1 MQTPIDFGKEF
12 LNKYFDEKDVD
23 GCLSMLAGDLVWI
36 TPEDMHHFLSEG
48 AVLKFLQR
56 SIEEDNESR
65 YVDLISIKSSP
76 SADNIMTVA
85 YEVNLVSREDER
97 PLYLRCSMAICRRS
111 RKLEITFLHFSR
123 KTERDSS
130 EQLRGFVSN
139 LPCGVMILAC
149 LDGQREEAV
158 FYNDYFARRLR
169 YGEEEFAR
177 AMAQNPFF
185 MTSEEDREEIRD
197 QIGQARK
204 TGGNIAANLRFFRRD
219 GNSFYYRMIGAP
231 AYQADGGTV
240 YYCVFQETTGFRL
253 TNDRLQSRLDTA
265 SGILRQIPEAICG
278 IEYPP
283 QTGGPAAETA
293 GDAAGDPAQD
303 SAGPDAVRV
312 RQGRTAGKGPRVFF
326 ISRNIPA
333 MFGVSNSAY
342 SKNILLDPFYGL
354 EITSITRE
362 RLLENPVF
370 GKMKGASA
378 GPLSCGIFRLRGG
391 NGTGGGTLKGS
402 RAGDP
407 AVKPAEATQEGLRQ
421 VQREDGVSPGVP
433 EAVSARRRVPEPG
446 GEMPRVELVVR
457 RVREKNG
464 TVKMYLFYYDREAQ
478 QKDLEQ
484 RIDRAMKMGRA
495 GQDQLRADLR
505 RAKEGAARRQ
515 SEMQASMKAA
525 QEKHEV
531 EITRAENRLLE
542 EKNRAVL
549 LARQLEEARAA
560 RRQMS
565 EELEE
570 VKADA
575 DRRIL
580 AGKADADRQVKEAG
594 TARDLLEEQLREA
607 QERSRRLESRL
618 RSERTRRLLLEEQ
631 FREVRAAAGN
641 QTAGAPE
648 GGLMTTADGF
658 ASAFADKGGGQAS
671 ETAGDLSGPDRKGS
685 SPFTSEASGA
695 EPAVDP
701 ARDWMAGSGSL
712 TVFSSID
719 PESAGN
725 AAAGSLTRLSQI
737 EPDSADLADQ
747 LSAGR
752 AAAGVLP
759 GFSPAGQTSPHTV
772 ESPLLPGL
780 SGETADEERAFLAE
794 KQIRAREQEKA
805 QRRLRRIMDR
815 AAKPGEDLSEMLE
828 DFLTAASSGRVLLQE
843 QSFSPAACLEN
854 ILRYEDFACTEKE
867 ITLRLYR
874 DSRLPDTARGFG
886 ALLVRALCELLENAI
901 ASTRRGG
908 LISVHCRADRPSGG
922 LVNVHFRIDDSGAG
936 ISPSRIQTIFEV
948 KREAGTDR
956 PIHSG
961 LFAAREAARLMG
973 GSVHARSGPGGSRF
987 TLSIALRVQ
996 DSAGDSAVPAAGQ
1009 HLNIQGRP
1017 EGERISR

>member
-1 MQTPIDFGKEF
+1 MVRPGGRKKGPDRVHMFFPRSSSACLAKTTGLCYNEAMQTPIDFGKDF

-169 YGEEEFAR
+169 YGEKEFDR

-197 QIGQARK
+197 QIEQARK
-204 TGGNIAANLRFFRRD
+204 TGGNISANLRFFRRD

-283 QTGGPAAETA
+283 QAGEPVQEAA
-293 GDAAGDPAQD
+293 GDAAGDPALD
-303 SAGPDAVRV
+303 GAGQDAVRV

-354 EITSITRE
+354 EITSITRD

-391 NGTGGGTLKGS
+391 SGAGSAALKGS
-402 RAGDP
+402 RTGDSEMTS
-407 AVKPAEATQEGLRQ
+407 AEGTPEGPRQLR
-421 VQREDGVSPGVP
+421 RGEGASSEAP
-433 EAVSARRRVPEPG
+433 EAVSVRHSVPETG

-464 TVKMYLFYYDREAQ
+464 TVRMYLFYYDREAQ
-478 QKDLEQ
+478 QKELEQ

-515 SEMQASMKAA
+515 SELQASMKAA

-549 LARQLEEARAA
+549 LARQLDEARAA

-565 EELEE
+565 EELAE

-580 AGKADADRQVKEAG
+580 TGKADADRLVREAG

-607 QERSRRLESRL
+607 QERGRRLESRL

-631 FREVRAAAGN
+631 FREVRAAALKQNAGAAEDDAG
-641 QTAGAPE
+641 TAG
-648 GGLMTTADGF
+648 DGF
-658 ASAFADKGGGQAS
+658 ASAYADNGGGQVP
-671 ETAGDLSGPDRKGS
+671 EPAGNPSGPDRKDS
-685 SPFTSEASGA
+685 SPLTPVVSGPGSA
-695 EPAVDP
+695 ADP
-701 ARDWMAGSGSL
+701 SHDWMAGSGSL

-719 PESAGN
+719 PGSAEDVPESRS
-725 AAAGSLTRLSQI
+725 SLHT
-737 EPDSADLADQ
+737 ADP
-747 LSAGR
+747 SF
-752 AAAGVLP
+752 LP
-759 GFSPAGQTSPHTV
+759 GAA
-772 ESPLLPGL
+772 
-780 SGETADEERAFLAE
+780 GETADEERAFLAE

-805 QRRLRRIMDR
+805 ERRLRRIMDR
-815 AAKPGEDLSEMLE
+815 AAKSGDDLSDMLD

-843 QSFSPAACLEN
+843 QAFSPAACLEN

-874 DSRLPDTARGFG
+874 DSRLPESARGFG

-936 ISPSRIQTIFEV
+936 ISPSRIQSIFEV

-956 PIHSG
+956 PVHSG

-996 DSAGDSAVPAAGQ
+996 DSAVDPAAGQ
-1009 HLNIQGRP
+1009 HFDMQGRP

>member
-1 MQTPIDFGKEF
+1 MQTPIDFGKDF

-169 YGEEEFAR
+169 YGEKEFDR

-197 QIGQARK
+197 QIEQARK
-204 TGGNIAANLRFFRRD
+204 TGGNISANLRFFRRD

-283 QTGGPAAETA
+283 QAGEPVQEAA

-303 SAGPDAVRV
+303 GAGPDAVRV

-354 EITSITRE
+354 EITSITRD

-391 NGTGGGTLKGS
+391 SGAGSAALKGS
-402 RAGDP
+402 RTGDSEMTS
-407 AVKPAEATQEGLRQ
+407 AEGTPEGPRQ
-421 VQREDGVSPGVP
+421 LQRGEGASSEAP
-433 EAVSARRRVPEPG
+433 EAVSVRHSVPETG

-478 QKDLEQ
+478 QKELEQ

-515 SEMQASMKAA
+515 SELQASMKAA

-549 LARQLEEARAA
+549 LARQLDEARAA

-565 EELEE
+565 EELAE

-580 AGKADADRQVKEAG
+580 AGKADADRLVREAG

-607 QERSRRLESRL
+607 QERGRRLESRL

-631 FREVRAAAGN
+631 FREVRAAALKQNAGAAEDDAG
-641 QTAGAPE
+641 TAG
-648 GGLMTTADGF
+648 DGF
-658 ASAFADKGGGQAS
+658 GSVYADNGGGQVP
-671 ETAGDLSGPDRKGS
+671 EPAGNPSGPDRKDS
-685 SPFTSEASGA
+685 SPLTPVVSGPGSA
-695 EPAVDP
+695 ADP
-701 ARDWMAGSGSL
+701 SHDWMAGSGSL

-719 PESAGN
+719 PG
-725 AAAGSLTRLSQI
+725 
-737 EPDSADLADQ
+737 SADDVPESRSSLHTADP
-747 LSAGR
+747 SF
-752 AAAGVLP
+752 LP
-759 GFSPAGQTSPHTV
+759 GAA
-772 ESPLLPGL
+772 
-780 SGETADEERAFLAE
+780 GETADEERAFLAE

-815 AAKPGEDLSEMLE
+815 AAKSGDDLSNMLD

-843 QSFSPAACLEN
+843 QAFSPAACLEN

-874 DSRLPDTARGFG
+874 DSRLPESARGFG

-936 ISPSRIQTIFEV
+936 ISPSRIQSIFEV

-956 PIHSG
+956 PVHSG

-996 DSAGDSAVPAAGQ
+996 DSAVDTAAGQ
-1009 HLNIQGRP
+1009 HFDMQGRP

>member
-1 MQTPIDFGKEF
+1 M
-12 LNKYFDEKDVD
+12 NKYFDEKDAD
-23 GCLSMLAGDLVWI
+23 GCLAMLAGDLVWI

-56 SIEEDNESR
+56 SIGEDNESR

-97 PLYLRCSMAICRRS
+97 PLYLRCSMAICRRG

-185 MTSEEDREEIRD
+185 MTSEKDREQIRD

-204 TGGNIAANLRFFRRD
+204 NGGNITANLRFFRRD
-219 GNSFYYRMIGAP
+219 GNSFYYRMTGAP

-265 SGILRQIPEAICG
+265 SGILRQIPEAICA

-283 QTGGPAAETA
+283 QDGERLPEENGKTAA
-293 GDAAGDPAQD
+293 DAAQD
-303 SAGPDAVRV
+303 GAGPDVVR
-312 RQGRTAGKGPRVFF
+312 GRHGGTAGKGPRVFF

-342 SKNILLDPFYGL
+342 SKNILRDPFYGL
-354 EITSITRE
+354 EITSITRN

-370 GKMKGASA
+370 GKLKGASA
-378 GPLSCGIFRLRGG
+378 GPVSCGIFRLRGG
-391 NGTGGGTLKGS
+391 NGTGGGTLEGS
-402 RAGDP
+402 RIEDP
-407 AVKPAEATQEGLRQ
+407 AVTPAEGQQEGLRQ
-421 VQREDGVSPGVP
+421 VQKEDGVSSGVP
-433 EAVSARRRVPEPG
+433 EAVSVARRMPEAG

-464 TVKMYLFYYDREAQ
+464 TVRMYLFYYDREAQ
-478 QKDLEQ
+478 QKELEQ

-565 EELEE
+565 EELEA

-580 AGKADADRQVKEAG
+580 TGKADADRLVREAG

-631 FREVRAAAGN
+631 FREVRAAAQN
-641 QTAGAPE
+641 QTAE
-648 GGLMTTADGF
+648 NQ
-658 ASAFADKGGGQAS
+658 SGQ
-671 ETAGDLSGPDRKGS
+671 DRKDS
-685 SPFTSEASGA
+685 SPFTSEETGA
-695 EPAVDP
+695 GSAADP

-719 PESAGN
+719 PETTESSAGE
-725 AAAGSLTRLSQI
+725 ALTGS
-737 EPDSADLADQ
+737 
-747 LSAGR
+747 LSAGTPV
-752 AAAGVLP
+752 AGDVP
-759 GFSPAGQTSPHTV
+759 GGRINHHIA
-772 ESPLLPGL
+772 ESSLLPGVF
-780 SGETADEERAFLAE
+780 GETADEEQAFLAE

-815 AAKPGEDLSEMLE
+815 AAKSGDDLSDMLD

-843 QSFSPAACLEN
+843 QSFSPVACLEN

-874 DSRLPDTARGFG
+874 DSRLPDCARGFG

>member
-1 MQTPIDFGKEF
+1 MQTPIDFGKDF

-169 YGEEEFAR
+169 YGEKEFDR

-197 QIGQARK
+197 QIEQARK
-204 TGGNIAANLRFFRRD
+204 TGGNISANLRFFRRD

-283 QTGGPAAETA
+283 QAGEPVQEAA
-293 GDAAGDPAQD
+293 GDAAGDPALD
-303 SAGPDAVRV
+303 GAGPDAVRV

-354 EITSITRE
+354 EITSITRD

-391 NGTGGGTLKGS
+391 SGAGSAALKGS
-402 RAGDP
+402 RTGDSEMTS
-407 AVKPAEATQEGLRQ
+407 AEGTPEGPRQ
-421 VQREDGVSPGVP
+421 LQRGEGASSEAP
-433 EAVSARRRVPEPG
+433 EAVSVRHSVPETG

-478 QKDLEQ
+478 QKELEQ

-515 SEMQASMKAA
+515 SELQASMKAA

-549 LARQLEEARAA
+549 LARQLDEARAA

-565 EELEE
+565 EELAE

-580 AGKADADRQVKEAG
+580 AGKADADRLVREAG

-607 QERSRRLESRL
+607 QERGRRLESRL

-631 FREVRAAAGN
+631 FREVRAAALKQNAGAAEDDAG
-641 QTAGAPE
+641 TAG
-648 GGLMTTADGF
+648 DGF
-658 ASAFADKGGGQAS
+658 GSVYADNGGGQVP
-671 ETAGDLSGPDRKGS
+671 EPAGNPSGPDRKDS
-685 SPFTSEASGA
+685 SPLTPVVSGPGSA
-695 EPAVDP
+695 ADP
-701 ARDWMAGSGSL
+701 SHDWMAGSGSL

-719 PESAGN
+719 PG
-725 AAAGSLTRLSQI
+725 
-737 EPDSADLADQ
+737 SADDVPESRSSLHTADP
-747 LSAGR
+747 SF
-752 AAAGVLP
+752 LP
-759 GFSPAGQTSPHTV
+759 GAA
-772 ESPLLPGL
+772 
-780 SGETADEERAFLAE
+780 GETADEERAFLAE

-815 AAKPGEDLSEMLE
+815 AAKSGDDLSNMLD

-843 QSFSPAACLEN
+843 QAFSPAACLEN

-874 DSRLPDTARGFG
+874 DSRLPESARGFG

-936 ISPSRIQTIFEV
+936 ISPSRIQSIFEV

-956 PIHSG
+956 PVHSG

-996 DSAGDSAVPAAGQ
+996 DSAVDTAAGQ
-1009 HLNIQGRP
+1009 HFDMQGRP

>member
-1 MQTPIDFGKEF
+1 MVRPGGRKKGPDRVHMFFPRCSSACLAKTTGLCYNEAMQTPIDFGKDF

-169 YGEEEFAR
+169 YGEKEFDR

-197 QIGQARK
+197 QIEQARK
-204 TGGNIAANLRFFRRD
+204 TGGNISANLRFFRRD

-283 QTGGPAAETA
+283 QAGEPVQEAA
-293 GDAAGDPAQD
+293 GDAAGDPALD
-303 SAGPDAVRV
+303 GAGQDAVRV

-354 EITSITRE
+354 EITSITRD

-391 NGTGGGTLKGS
+391 SGAGSAALKGS
-402 RAGDP
+402 RTGDSEMTS
-407 AVKPAEATQEGLRQ
+407 AEGTPEGPRQ
-421 VQREDGVSPGVP
+421 LQRGEGASSEAP
-433 EAVSARRRVPEPG
+433 EAVSVRHSVPETG

-464 TVKMYLFYYDREAQ
+464 TVRMYLFYYDREAQ
-478 QKDLEQ
+478 QKELEQ

-515 SEMQASMKAA
+515 SELQASMKAA

-549 LARQLEEARAA
+549 LARQLDEARAA

-565 EELEE
+565 EELAE

-580 AGKADADRQVKEAG
+580 TGKADADRLVREAG

-607 QERSRRLESRL
+607 QERGRRLESRL
-618 RSERTRRLLLEEQ
+618 RSERTRRLLVEEQ
-631 FREVRAAAGN
+631 FREVRAAALKQNAGAAEDDAG
-641 QTAGAPE
+641 TAG
-648 GGLMTTADGF
+648 DGF
-658 ASAFADKGGGQAS
+658 ASVYADNGGGQVP
-671 ETAGDLSGPDRKGS
+671 EPAGNPSGPDRMDS
-685 SPFTSEASGA
+685 SPLTPVVSRPGSAA
-695 EPAVDP
+695 DP
-701 ARDWMAGSGSL
+701 SHDWMAGSGSL

-719 PESAGN
+719 PG
-725 AAAGSLTRLSQI
+725 
-737 EPDSADLADQ
+737 SADDVPESRSSLHTADP
-747 LSAGR
+747 S
-752 AAAGVLP
+752 
-759 GFSPAGQTSPHTV
+759 
-772 ESPLLPGL
+772 LLPGAA
-780 SGETADEERAFLAE
+780 GETADEERAFLAE

-815 AAKPGEDLSEMLE
+815 AAKSGDDLSDMLD

-843 QSFSPAACLEN
+843 QAFSPAACLEN

-874 DSRLPDTARGFG
+874 DSRLPESARGFG

-936 ISPSRIQTIFEV
+936 ISPSRIQSIFEV

-956 PIHSG
+956 PVHSG

-996 DSAGDSAVPAAGQ
+996 DSAVDPAAGQ
-1009 HLNIQGRP
+1009 HFDMQGRP

>member
-1 MQTPIDFGKEF
+1 MVRPGGRKKGPDRVHMFFPRSSSACLAKTTGLCYNEAMQTPIDFGKDF

-169 YGEEEFAR
+169 YGEKEFDR

-197 QIGQARK
+197 QIEQARK
-204 TGGNIAANLRFFRRD
+204 TGGNISANLRFFRRD

-283 QTGGPAAETA
+283 QAGEPVQEAA
-293 GDAAGDPAQD
+293 GDAAGDPALD
-303 SAGPDAVRV
+303 GAGQDAVRV

-354 EITSITRE
+354 EITSITRD

-391 NGTGGGTLKGS
+391 SGAGSAALKGS
-402 RAGDP
+402 RTGDSEMTS
-407 AVKPAEATQEGLRQ
+407 AEGTPEGPRQ
-421 VQREDGVSPGVP
+421 LQRGEGASSEAP
-433 EAVSARRRVPEPG
+433 EAVSVRHSVPETG

-464 TVKMYLFYYDREAQ
+464 TVRMYLFYYDREAQ
-478 QKDLEQ
+478 QKELEQ

-515 SEMQASMKAA
+515 SELQASMKAA

-549 LARQLEEARAA
+549 LARQLDEARAA

-565 EELEE
+565 EELAE

-580 AGKADADRQVKEAG
+580 TGKADADRLVREAG

-607 QERSRRLESRL
+607 QERGRRLESRL

-631 FREVRAAAGN
+631 FREVRAAALKQNAGAAEDDAG
-641 QTAGAPE
+641 TAG
-648 GGLMTTADGF
+648 DGF
-658 ASAFADKGGGQAS
+658 ASAYADNGGGQVP
-671 ETAGDLSGPDRKGS
+671 EPAGNPSGPDRKDS
-685 SPFTSEASGA
+685 SPLTPVVSGPGSA
-695 EPAVDP
+695 ADP
-701 ARDWMAGSGSL
+701 SHDWMAGSGSL

-719 PESAGN
+719 PGSAEDVPESRS
-725 AAAGSLTRLSQI
+725 SLHT
-737 EPDSADLADQ
+737 ADP
-747 LSAGR
+747 SF
-752 AAAGVLP
+752 LP
-759 GFSPAGQTSPHTV
+759 GAA
-772 ESPLLPGL
+772 
-780 SGETADEERAFLAE
+780 GETADEERAFLAE

-815 AAKPGEDLSEMLE
+815 AAKSGDDLSDMLD

-843 QSFSPAACLEN
+843 QAFSPAACLEN

-874 DSRLPDTARGFG
+874 DSRLPESARGFG

-996 DSAGDSAVPAAGQ
+996 DSAGDPAAGQ
-1009 HLNIQGRP
+1009 HFDMQGRP

>member
-1 MQTPIDFGKEF
+1 MQTPIDFGKDF

-169 YGEEEFAR
+169 YGEKEFDR

-197 QIGQARK
+197 QIEQARK
-204 TGGNIAANLRFFRRD
+204 TGGNISANLRFFRRD

-278 IEYPP
+278 IEYPLQAGEP
-283 QTGGPAAETA
+283 VQEAA
-293 GDAAGDPAQD
+293 GDAAGDSAQD
-303 SAGPDAVRV
+303 GAGPNAVRV

-391 NGTGGGTLKGS
+391 SGAGSAALKGS
-402 RAGDP
+402 RTGDSEMT
-407 AVKPAEATQEGLRQ
+407 AAEGTPEGPRQ
-421 VQREDGVSPGVP
+421 LQRGEGASSEAP
-433 EAVSARRRVPEPG
+433 EAVSVRHSVPETG

-464 TVKMYLFYYDREAQ
+464 TVRMYLFYYDREAQ
-478 QKDLEQ
+478 QKELEQ

-495 GQDQLRADLR
+495 GQDQLRANLR

-515 SEMQASMKAA
+515 SELQASMKAA

-549 LARQLEEARAA
+549 LARQLDEARAA

-565 EELEE
+565 EELAE

-580 AGKADADRQVKEAG
+580 TGKADADRLVREAG

-607 QERSRRLESRL
+607 QERGRRLESRL

-631 FREVRAAAGN
+631 FREVRAAALKQNAGAAEDDAG
-641 QTAGAPE
+641 TAG
-648 GGLMTTADGF
+648 DGF
-658 ASAFADKGGGQAS
+658 ASVYADNGGGQVP
-671 ETAGDLSGPDRKGS
+671 EPAGNPSGPDRKDS
-685 SPFTSEASGA
+685 SPLTPVVSGPGSA
-695 EPAVDP
+695 ADP
-701 ARDWMAGSGSL
+701 SHDWMAGSGSL

-719 PESAGN
+719 PASSEDVPESHS
-725 AAAGSLTRLSQI
+725 SLHT
-737 EPDSADLADQ
+737 ADP
-747 LSAGR
+747 SF
-752 AAAGVLP
+752 LP
-759 GFSPAGQTSPHTV
+759 GAA
-772 ESPLLPGL
+772 
-780 SGETADEERAFLAE
+780 GETADEERAFLAE

-805 QRRLRRIMDR
+805 QRRLRRIMGR
-815 AAKPGEDLSEMLE
+815 AAKSGDDLSDMLD

-843 QSFSPAACLEN
+843 QAFSPAACLEN

-874 DSRLPDTARGFG
+874 DSRLPESARGFG

-936 ISPSRIQTIFEV
+936 ISPSRIQSIFEV

-956 PIHSG
+956 PVHSG

>member
-1 MQTPIDFGKEF
+1 MRKQI
-12 LNKYFDEKDVD
+12 
-23 GCLSMLAGDLVWI
+23 A
-36 TPEDMHHFLSEG
+36 
-48 AVLKFLQR
+48 AQ
-56 SIEEDNESR
+56 EEPR
-65 YVDLISIKSSP
+65 YVDLVSIKSSP

-169 YGEEEFAR
+169 YGEKEFDR

-197 QIGQARK
+197 QIEQARK
-204 TGGNIAANLRFFRRD
+204 TGGNISANLRFFRRD

-283 QTGGPAAETA
+283 QAGEPVQEAA
-293 GDAAGDPAQD
+293 GDAAGDPALD
-303 SAGPDAVRV
+303 GAGQEAVRV
-312 RQGRTAGKGPRVFF
+312 RRGRTAGKGPRVFF
-326 ISRNIPA
+326 VSRNIPA

-354 EITSITRE
+354 EITSITRD

-391 NGTGGGTLKGS
+391 SGAGSAALKGS
-402 RAGDP
+402 RTGDSEMTS
-407 AVKPAEATQEGLRQ
+407 AEGTPEGPRQ
-421 VQREDGVSPGVP
+421 MQRGEGASSEAP
-433 EAVSARRRVPEPG
+433 EAVSVRHSVPETG

-464 TVKMYLFYYDREAQ
+464 TVRMYLFYYDREAQ
-478 QKDLEQ
+478 QKELEQ

-515 SEMQASMKAA
+515 SELQASMKAA

-549 LARQLEEARAA
+549 LARQLDEARAA

-565 EELEE
+565 EELAE

-580 AGKADADRQVKEAG
+580 TGKADADRLVREAG

-631 FREVRAAAGN
+631 FREVRAAALKQNAGAAEDDAG
-641 QTAGAPE
+641 TAG
-648 GGLMTTADGF
+648 DGF
-658 ASAFADKGGGQAS
+658 ASVYADNGGGQVP
-671 ETAGDLSGPDRKGS
+671 EPAGNPSGPDRKDS
-685 SPFTSEASGA
+685 SPLTPVFSGPGSA
-695 EPAVDP
+695 ADP
-701 ARDWMAGSGSL
+701 SHDWMAGSGSL

-719 PESAGN
+719 PG
-725 AAAGSLTRLSQI
+725 
-737 EPDSADLADQ
+737 SADDVPESRSSLHTADP
-747 LSAGR
+747 SF
-752 AAAGVLP
+752 LP
-759 GFSPAGQTSPHTV
+759 GAA
-772 ESPLLPGL
+772 
-780 SGETADEERAFLAE
+780 GETADEERAFLAE

-815 AAKPGEDLSEMLE
+815 AAKSGDDLSDMLD

-843 QSFSPAACLEN
+843 QAFSPAACLEN

-874 DSRLPDTARGFG
+874 DSRLPESARGFG

-936 ISPSRIQTIFEV
+936 ISPSRIQSIFEV

-956 PIHSG
+956 PVHSG

-996 DSAGDSAVPAAGQ
+996 DSAVDPAPGQ
-1009 HLNIQGRP
+1009 HFDMQGRP

>member
-1 MQTPIDFGKEF
+1 M
-12 LNKYFDEKDVD
+12 D

-169 YGEEEFAR
+169 YGEKEFDR

-197 QIGQARK
+197 QIEQARK
-204 TGGNIAANLRFFRRD
+204 TGGNISANLRFFRRD

-283 QTGGPAAETA
+283 QAGEPVQEAA
-293 GDAAGDPAQD
+293 GDAAGDPALD
-303 SAGPDAVRV
+303 GAGQDAVRV

-354 EITSITRE
+354 EITSITRD

-391 NGTGGGTLKGS
+391 SGAGSAALKGS
-402 RAGDP
+402 RTGDSEMTS
-407 AVKPAEATQEGLRQ
+407 AEGTPEGQL
-421 VQREDGVSPGVP
+421 QRGEGASSEAP
-433 EAVSARRRVPEPG
+433 EAVSVRHSVPETG

-464 TVKMYLFYYDREAQ
+464 TVRMYLFYYDREAQ
-478 QKDLEQ
+478 QKELEQ

-495 GQDQLRADLR
+495 GQDQLRANLR

-515 SEMQASMKAA
+515 SELQASMKAA

-549 LARQLEEARAA
+549 LARQLDEARAA

-565 EELEE
+565 EELAE

-580 AGKADADRQVKEAG
+580 TGKADADRLVREAG

-607 QERSRRLESRL
+607 QERGRRLESRL

-631 FREVRAAAGN
+631 FREVRAAALKQNAGVAEDDAG
-641 QTAGAPE
+641 TAG
-648 GGLMTTADGF
+648 DGF
-658 ASAFADKGGGQAS
+658 ASVYADNGGGQVP
-671 ETAGDLSGPDRKGS
+671 EPAGNPSGPDRKDS
-685 SPFTSEASGA
+685 SPLTPVVSGPGSA
-695 EPAVDP
+695 ADP
-701 ARDWMAGSGSL
+701 SHDWMAGSGSL

-719 PESAGN
+719 PASSEDVPESRS
-725 AAAGSLTRLSQI
+725 SLHT
-737 EPDSADLADQ
+737 ADP
-747 LSAGR
+747 S
-752 AAAGVLP
+752 
-759 GFSPAGQTSPHTV
+759 
-772 ESPLLPGL
+772 LLPGAA
-780 SGETADEERAFLAE
+780 GETADEERAFLAE

-815 AAKPGEDLSEMLE
+815 AAKSGDDLSDMLD

-843 QSFSPAACLEN
+843 QAFSPAACLEN

-874 DSRLPDTARGFG
+874 DSRLPESARGFG

-936 ISPSRIQTIFEV
+936 ISPSRIQSIFEV

-956 PIHSG
+956 PVHSG

>member
-1 MQTPIDFGKEF
+1 MVRPGGRKKGPDRVHMFFPRSSSACLAKTTGLCYNEAMQTPIDFGKDF

-169 YGEEEFAR
+169 YGEKEFDR

-197 QIGQARK
+197 QIEQARK
-204 TGGNIAANLRFFRRD
+204 TGGNISANLRFFRRD

-283 QTGGPAAETA
+283 QAGEPVQEAA
-293 GDAAGDPAQD
+293 GDAAGDPALD
-303 SAGPDAVRV
+303 GAGQDAVRV

-354 EITSITRE
+354 EITSITRD

-391 NGTGGGTLKGS
+391 SGAGSAALKGS
-402 RAGDP
+402 RTGDSEMTS
-407 AVKPAEATQEGLRQ
+407 AEGTPEGPRQ
-421 VQREDGVSPGVP
+421 LQRGEGASSEAP
-433 EAVSARRRVPEPG
+433 EAVSVRHSVPETG

-464 TVKMYLFYYDREAQ
+464 TVRMYLFYYDREAQ
-478 QKDLEQ
+478 QKELEQ

-515 SEMQASMKAA
+515 SELQASMKAA

-549 LARQLEEARAA
+549 LARQLDEARAA

-565 EELEE
+565 EELAE

-580 AGKADADRQVKEAG
+580 TGKADADRLVREAG

-607 QERSRRLESRL
+607 QERGRRLESRL

-631 FREVRAAAGN
+631 FREVRAAALKQNAGAAEDDAG
-641 QTAGAPE
+641 TAG
-648 GGLMTTADGF
+648 DGF
-658 ASAFADKGGGQAS
+658 ASAYADNGGGQVP
-671 ETAGDLSGPDRKGS
+671 EPAGNPSGPDRKDS
-685 SPFTSEASGA
+685 SPLTPVVSGPGSA
-695 EPAVDP
+695 ADP
-701 ARDWMAGSGSL
+701 SHDWMAGSGSL

-719 PESAGN
+719 PGSAEDVPESRS
-725 AAAGSLTRLSQI
+725 SLHT
-737 EPDSADLADQ
+737 ADP
-747 LSAGR
+747 SF
-752 AAAGVLP
+752 LP
-759 GFSPAGQTSPHTV
+759 GAA
-772 ESPLLPGL
+772 
-780 SGETADEERAFLAE
+780 GETADEERAFLAE

-815 AAKPGEDLSEMLE
+815 AAKSGDDLSDMLD

-843 QSFSPAACLEN
+843 QAFSPAACLEN

-874 DSRLPDTARGFG
+874 DSRLPESARGFG

-936 ISPSRIQTIFEV
+936 ISPSRIQSIFEV

-956 PIHSG
+956 PVHSG

-996 DSAGDSAVPAAGQ
+996 DSAVDPAAGQ
-1009 HLNIQGRP
+1009 HFDMQGRP

>member
-1 MQTPIDFGKEF
+1 MQTPIDFGKDF

-169 YGEEEFAR
+169 YGEKEFDR

-197 QIGQARK
+197 QIEQARK
-204 TGGNIAANLRFFRRD
+204 TGGNISANLRFFRRD

-283 QTGGPAAETA
+283 QAGEPVQEAA

-303 SAGPDAVRV
+303 GAGPDAVRV

-354 EITSITRE
+354 EITSITRD

-391 NGTGGGTLKGS
+391 SGAGSAALKGS
-402 RAGDP
+402 RTGDSEMTS
-407 AVKPAEATQEGLRQ
+407 AEGTPEGPRQ
-421 VQREDGVSPGVP
+421 LQRGEGASSEAP
-433 EAVSARRRVPEPG
+433 EAVSVRHSVPETG

-464 TVKMYLFYYDREAQ
+464 TVRMYLFYYDREAQ
-478 QKDLEQ
+478 QKELEQ

-515 SEMQASMKAA
+515 SELQASMKAA

-549 LARQLEEARAA
+549 LARQLDEARAA

-565 EELEE
+565 EELAE

-580 AGKADADRQVKEAG
+580 TGKADADRLVREAG

-607 QERSRRLESRL
+607 QERGRRLESRL

-631 FREVRAAAGN
+631 FREVRAAALKQNAGAAEDDAG
-641 QTAGAPE
+641 TAG
-648 GGLMTTADGF
+648 DGF
-658 ASAFADKGGGQAS
+658 ASVYADNGGGQVP
-671 ETAGDLSGPDRKGS
+671 EPAGNPSGPDRKDS
-685 SPFTSEASGA
+685 SPLTPVVSGPGSA
-695 EPAVDP
+695 ADP
-701 ARDWMAGSGSL
+701 SHDWMAGSGSL

-719 PESAGN
+719 PG
-725 AAAGSLTRLSQI
+725 
-737 EPDSADLADQ
+737 SADDVPESRSSLHTADP
-747 LSAGR
+747 SF
-752 AAAGVLP
+752 LP
-759 GFSPAGQTSPHTV
+759 GAA
-772 ESPLLPGL
+772 
-780 SGETADEERAFLAE
+780 GETADEERAFLAE

-815 AAKPGEDLSEMLE
+815 AAKSGDDLSDMLD

-843 QSFSPAACLEN
+843 QAFSPAACLEN

-874 DSRLPDTARGFG
+874 DSRLPESARGFG

-936 ISPSRIQTIFEV
+936 ISPSRIQSIFEV

-956 PIHSG
+956 PVHSG

-996 DSAGDSAVPAAGQ
+996 DSAVDPAAGQ
-1009 HLNIQGRP
+1009 HFDMQGRP

>member
-1 MQTPIDFGKEF
+1 MQTPIDFGKDF

-169 YGEEEFAR
+169 YGEKEFDR

-197 QIGQARK
+197 QIEQARK
-204 TGGNIAANLRFFRRD
+204 TGGNISANLRFFRRD

-283 QTGGPAAETA
+283 QAGEPVQEAA
-293 GDAAGDPAQD
+293 GDAAGDPALD
-303 SAGPDAVRV
+303 GAGQDAVRV

-354 EITSITRE
+354 EITSITRD

-391 NGTGGGTLKGS
+391 SGAGSAALKGS
-402 RAGDP
+402 RTGDSEMTS
-407 AVKPAEATQEGLRQ
+407 AEGTPEGPRQ
-421 VQREDGVSPGVP
+421 LQRGEGASSEAP
-433 EAVSARRRVPEPG
+433 EAVSVRHSVPETG

-464 TVKMYLFYYDREAQ
+464 TVRMYLFYYDREAQ
-478 QKDLEQ
+478 QKELEQ

-515 SEMQASMKAA
+515 SELQASMKAA

-549 LARQLEEARAA
+549 LARQLDEARAA

-565 EELEE
+565 EELAE

-580 AGKADADRQVKEAG
+580 TGKADADRLVREAG

-607 QERSRRLESRL
+607 QERGRRLESRL

-631 FREVRAAAGN
+631 FREVRAAALKQNAGAAEDDAG
-641 QTAGAPE
+641 TAG
-648 GGLMTTADGF
+648 DGF
-658 ASAFADKGGGQAS
+658 ASVYADNGGGQVP
-671 ETAGDLSGPDRKGS
+671 EPAGNPSGPDRKDS
-685 SPFTSEASGA
+685 SPLTPVVSGPGSA
-695 EPAVDP
+695 ADP
-701 ARDWMAGSGSL
+701 SHDWMAGSGSL

-719 PESAGN
+719 PG
-725 AAAGSLTRLSQI
+725 
-737 EPDSADLADQ
+737 SADDVPESRSSLHTADP
-747 LSAGR
+747 SF
-752 AAAGVLP
+752 LP
-759 GFSPAGQTSPHTV
+759 GAA
-772 ESPLLPGL
+772 
-780 SGETADEERAFLAE
+780 GETADEERAFLAE

-815 AAKPGEDLSEMLE
+815 AAKSGDDLSDMLD

-843 QSFSPAACLEN
+843 QAFSPAACLEN

-874 DSRLPDTARGFG
+874 DSRLPESARGFG

-936 ISPSRIQTIFEV
+936 ISPSRIQSIFEV

-956 PIHSG
+956 PVHSG

-996 DSAGDSAVPAAGQ
+996 DSAVDPAAGQ
-1009 HLNIQGRP
+1009 HFDMQGRP

>member
-1 MQTPIDFGKEF
+1 
-12 LNKYFDEKDVD
+12 VD

-169 YGEEEFAR
+169 YGEKEFDR

-197 QIGQARK
+197 QIEQARK
-204 TGGNIAANLRFFRRD
+204 TGGNISANLRFFRRD

-283 QTGGPAAETA
+283 QAGEPVQEAA

-303 SAGPDAVRV
+303 GAGPDAVRV

-354 EITSITRE
+354 EITSITRD

-391 NGTGGGTLKGS
+391 SGAGSAALKGS
-402 RAGDP
+402 RTGDSEMTS
-407 AVKPAEATQEGLRQ
+407 AEGTPEGPRQ
-421 VQREDGVSPGVP
+421 LQRGEGASSEAP
-433 EAVSARRRVPEPG
+433 EAVSVRHSVPETG

-478 QKDLEQ
+478 QKELEQ

-515 SEMQASMKAA
+515 SELQASMKAA

-549 LARQLEEARAA
+549 LARQLDEARAA

-565 EELEE
+565 EELAE

-580 AGKADADRQVKEAG
+580 AGKADADRLVREAG

-607 QERSRRLESRL
+607 QERGRRLESRL

-631 FREVRAAAGN
+631 FREVRAAALKQNAGAAEDDAG
-641 QTAGAPE
+641 TAG
-648 GGLMTTADGF
+648 DGF
-658 ASAFADKGGGQAS
+658 GSVYADNGGGQVP
-671 ETAGDLSGPDRKGS
+671 EPAGNPSGPDRKDS
-685 SPFTSEASGA
+685 SPLTPVVSGPGSA
-695 EPAVDP
+695 ADP
-701 ARDWMAGSGSL
+701 SHDWMAGSGSL

-719 PESAGN
+719 PG
-725 AAAGSLTRLSQI
+725 
-737 EPDSADLADQ
+737 SADDVPESRSSLHTADP
-747 LSAGR
+747 SF
-752 AAAGVLP
+752 LP
-759 GFSPAGQTSPHTV
+759 GAA
-772 ESPLLPGL
+772 
-780 SGETADEERAFLAE
+780 GETADEERAFLAE

-815 AAKPGEDLSEMLE
+815 AAKSGDDLSNMLD

-843 QSFSPAACLEN
+843 QAFSPAACLEN

-874 DSRLPDTARGFG
+874 DSRLPESARGFG

-936 ISPSRIQTIFEV
+936 ISPSRIQSIFEV

-956 PIHSG
+956 PVHSG

-996 DSAGDSAVPAAGQ
+996 DSAVDTAAGQ
-1009 HLNIQGRP
+1009 HFDMQGRP

>member
-1 MQTPIDFGKEF
+1 MQTPIDFGKDF

-169 YGEEEFAR
+169 YGEKEFDR

-197 QIGQARK
+197 QIEQARK
-204 TGGNIAANLRFFRRD
+204 TGGNISANLRFFRRD

-283 QTGGPAAETA
+283 QAGEPVQEAA

-303 SAGPDAVRV
+303 GAGPDAVRV

-354 EITSITRE
+354 EITSITRD

-391 NGTGGGTLKGS
+391 SGAGSAALKGS
-402 RAGDP
+402 RTGDSEMTS
-407 AVKPAEATQEGLRQ
+407 AEGTPEGPRQ
-421 VQREDGVSPGVP
+421 MQRGEGASSEAP
-433 EAVSARRRVPEPG
+433 EAVSVRHSVPETG

-464 TVKMYLFYYDREAQ
+464 TVRMYLFYYDREAQ
-478 QKDLEQ
+478 QKELEQ

-515 SEMQASMKAA
+515 SELQASMKAA

-549 LARQLEEARAA
+549 LARQLDEARAA

-565 EELEE
+565 EELAE

-580 AGKADADRQVKEAG
+580 TGKADADRLVREAG

-607 QERSRRLESRL
+607 QERGRRLESRL

-631 FREVRAAAGN
+631 FREVRAAALKQNAGAAEDDAG
-641 QTAGAPE
+641 TAG
-648 GGLMTTADGF
+648 DGF
-658 ASAFADKGGGQAS
+658 ASVYADNGGGQVP
-671 ETAGDLSGPDRKGS
+671 EPAGNPSGPDRKDS
-685 SPFTSEASGA
+685 SPLTPVVSGPGSA
-695 EPAVDP
+695 ADP
-701 ARDWMAGSGSL
+701 SHDWMAGTGSL

-719 PESAGN
+719 PG
-725 AAAGSLTRLSQI
+725 
-737 EPDSADLADQ
+737 SADDVPESRSSLHTADP
-747 LSAGR
+747 SF
-752 AAAGVLP
+752 LP
-759 GFSPAGQTSPHTV
+759 GAA
-772 ESPLLPGL
+772 
-780 SGETADEERAFLAE
+780 GETADEERAFLAE

-815 AAKPGEDLSEMLE
+815 AAKSGDDLSDMLD

-843 QSFSPAACLEN
+843 QAFSPAACLEN

-874 DSRLPDTARGFG
+874 DSRLPESARGFG

-936 ISPSRIQTIFEV
+936 ISPSRIQSIFEV

-956 PIHSG
+956 PVHSG

-996 DSAGDSAVPAAGQ
+996 DSAVDPAAGQ
-1009 HLNIQGRP
+1009 HFDMQGRP

>member
-1 MQTPIDFGKEF
+1 MQTPIDFGKDF

-169 YGEEEFAR
+169 YGEKEFDR

-197 QIGQARK
+197 QIEQARK
-204 TGGNIAANLRFFRRD
+204 TGGNISANLRFFRRD

-391 NGTGGGTLKGS
+391 SGAGSAALKGS
-402 RAGDP
+402 RTGDSEMTS
-407 AVKPAEATQEGLRQ
+407 AEGTPEGPRQ
-421 VQREDGVSPGVP
+421 LQRGEGASSEAP
-433 EAVSARRRVPEPG
+433 EAVSVRHSVPETG

-464 TVKMYLFYYDREAQ
+464 TVRMYLFYYDREAQ
-478 QKDLEQ
+478 QKELEQ

-495 GQDQLRADLR
+495 GQDQLRANLL

-515 SEMQASMKAA
+515 SELQASMKAA

-549 LARQLEEARAA
+549 LARQLDEAGAA

-565 EELEE
+565 EELAE

-580 AGKADADRQVKEAG
+580 TGKADADRLVREAG

-607 QERSRRLESRL
+607 QERGRRLESRL

-631 FREVRAAAGN
+631 FREVRAAALKQNAGAAEDDAG
-641 QTAGAPE
+641 TAG
-648 GGLMTTADGF
+648 DGF
-658 ASAFADKGGGQAS
+658 ASVYADNGGGQVP
-671 ETAGDLSGPDRKGS
+671 EPAGNPSGPDRKDS
-685 SPFTSEASGA
+685 SPLTPVVSGPGSA
-695 EPAVDP
+695 ADP
-701 ARDWMAGSGSL
+701 SHDWMAGSGSL

-719 PESAGN
+719 PASSEDVPESRS
-725 AAAGSLTRLSQI
+725 SLHT
-737 EPDSADLADQ
+737 ADP
-747 LSAGR
+747 SF
-752 AAAGVLP
+752 LP
-759 GFSPAGQTSPHTV
+759 GAA
-772 ESPLLPGL
+772 
-780 SGETADEERAFLAE
+780 GETADEERAFLAE

-815 AAKPGEDLSEMLE
+815 AAKSGDDLSDMLD

-843 QSFSPAACLEN
+843 QAFSPAACLEN

-874 DSRLPDTARGFG
+874 DSRLPESARGFG

-936 ISPSRIQTIFEV
+936 ISPSRIQSIFEV

-956 PIHSG
+956 PVHSG

>member
-1 MQTPIDFGKEF
+1 MQTPIDFGKDF

-169 YGEEEFAR
+169 YGEKEFDR

-197 QIGQARK
+197 QIEQARK
-204 TGGNIAANLRFFRRD
+204 TGGNISANLRFFRRD

-283 QTGGPAAETA
+283 QAGEPVQEAA

-303 SAGPDAVRV
+303 GAGPDAVRV
-312 RQGRTAGKGPRVFF
+312 RQGRTVGKGPRVFF

-354 EITSITRE
+354 EITSITRD

-391 NGTGGGTLKGS
+391 SGAGSAALKGS
-402 RAGDP
+402 RTGDSEMTS
-407 AVKPAEATQEGLRQ
+407 AEGTPEGPRQ
-421 VQREDGVSPGVP
+421 LQRGEGASSEAP
-433 EAVSARRRVPEPG
+433 EAVSVRHSVPETG

-464 TVKMYLFYYDREAQ
+464 TVRMYLFYYDREAQ
-478 QKDLEQ
+478 QKELEQ

-515 SEMQASMKAA
+515 SELQASMKAA

-549 LARQLEEARAA
+549 LARQLDEARAA

-565 EELEE
+565 EELAE

-580 AGKADADRQVKEAG
+580 TGKADADRLVREAG

-607 QERSRRLESRL
+607 QERGRRLESRL

-631 FREVRAAAGN
+631 FREVRAAALKQNAGAAEDDAG
-641 QTAGAPE
+641 TAG
-648 GGLMTTADGF
+648 DGF
-658 ASAFADKGGGQAS
+658 ASAYADNGGGQVP
-671 ETAGDLSGPDRKGS
+671 EPAGNPSGPDRKDS
-685 SPFTSEASGA
+685 SPLTPVVSGPGSA
-695 EPAVDP
+695 ADP
-701 ARDWMAGSGSL
+701 SHDWMAGSGSL

-719 PESAGN
+719 PG
-725 AAAGSLTRLSQI
+725 
-737 EPDSADLADQ
+737 SADDVPESRSSLHTADP
-747 LSAGR
+747 SF
-752 AAAGVLP
+752 LP
-759 GFSPAGQTSPHTV
+759 GAA
-772 ESPLLPGL
+772 
-780 SGETADEERAFLAE
+780 GETADEERAFLAE

-815 AAKPGEDLSEMLE
+815 AAKSGDDLSNMLD

-843 QSFSPAACLEN
+843 QAFSPAACLEN

-874 DSRLPDTARGFG
+874 DSRLPESARGFG

-936 ISPSRIQTIFEV
+936 ISPSRIQSIFEV

-956 PIHSG
+956 PVHSG

-996 DSAGDSAVPAAGQ
+996 DSAVDPAAGQ
-1009 HLNIQGRP
+1009 HFDMQGRP

>member
-1 MQTPIDFGKEF
+1 MQTPIDFGKDF

-169 YGEEEFAR
+169 YGEKEFDR

-197 QIGQARK
+197 QIEQARK
-204 TGGNIAANLRFFRRD
+204 TGGNISANLRFFRRD

-283 QTGGPAAETA
+283 QAGEPVQEAA
-293 GDAAGDPAQD
+293 GDAAGDPALD
-303 SAGPDAVRV
+303 GAGQDAVRV

-354 EITSITRE
+354 EITSITRD

-391 NGTGGGTLKGS
+391 SGAGSAALKGS
-402 RAGDP
+402 RTGDSEMTS
-407 AVKPAEATQEGLRQ
+407 AEGTPEGPRQ
-421 VQREDGVSPGVP
+421 LQRGEGASSEAP
-433 EAVSARRRVPEPG
+433 EAVSVRHSVPETG

-464 TVKMYLFYYDREAQ
+464 TVRMYLFYYDREAQ
-478 QKDLEQ
+478 QKELEQ

-515 SEMQASMKAA
+515 SELQASMKAA

-549 LARQLEEARAA
+549 LARQLDEARAA

-565 EELEE
+565 EELAE

-580 AGKADADRQVKEAG
+580 TGKADADRLVREAG

-607 QERSRRLESRL
+607 QERGRRLESRL

-631 FREVRAAAGN
+631 FREVRAAALKQNAGAAEDDAG
-641 QTAGAPE
+641 TAG
-648 GGLMTTADGF
+648 DGF
-658 ASAFADKGGGQAS
+658 ASVYADNGGGQVP
-671 ETAGDLSGPDRKGS
+671 EPAGNPSGPDRKDS
-685 SPFTSEASGA
+685 SPLTPVVSGPGSA
-695 EPAVDP
+695 ADP
-701 ARDWMAGSGSL
+701 SHDWMAGSGSL

-719 PESAGN
+719 PGSAEDVPESRS
-725 AAAGSLTRLSQI
+725 SLHT
-737 EPDSADLADQ
+737 ADP
-747 LSAGR
+747 SF
-752 AAAGVLP
+752 LP
-759 GFSPAGQTSPHTV
+759 GAA
-772 ESPLLPGL
+772 
-780 SGETADEERAFLAE
+780 GETADEERAFLAE

-815 AAKPGEDLSEMLE
+815 AAKSGDDLSNMLD

-843 QSFSPAACLEN
+843 QAFSPAACLEN

-874 DSRLPDTARGFG
+874 DSRLPESARGFG

-936 ISPSRIQTIFEV
+936 ISPSRIQSIFEV

-956 PIHSG
+956 PVHSG

-996 DSAGDSAVPAAGQ
+996 DSAVDPAAGQ
-1009 HLNIQGRP
+1009 HFDMQGRP

>member
-1 MQTPIDFGKEF
+1 MVRPGGRKKGPDPVHMFFPRSSSACLAKTTGLCYNEAMQTPIDFGKDF

-36 TPEDMHHFLSEG
+36 TPKDMHHFLSEG

-76 SADNIMTVA
+76 SADNVMTVA

-169 YGEEEFAR
+169 YGEKEFDR

-197 QIGQARK
+197 QIEQARK
-204 TGGNIAANLRFFRRD
+204 TGGNISANLRFFRRD

-283 QTGGPAAETA
+283 QAGEPVQEAA
-293 GDAAGDPAQD
+293 GDAAGDPALD
-303 SAGPDAVRV
+303 GAGPDAVRV

-354 EITSITRE
+354 EITSITRD

-391 NGTGGGTLKGS
+391 SGAGSAALKGS
-402 RAGDP
+402 RTGDSEMTS
-407 AVKPAEATQEGLRQ
+407 AEGTPEGPRQ
-421 VQREDGVSPGVP
+421 LQRGEGASSEAP
-433 EAVSARRRVPEPG
+433 EAVSVRHSVPETG

-464 TVKMYLFYYDREAQ
+464 TVRMYLFYYDREAQ
-478 QKDLEQ
+478 QKELEQ

-515 SEMQASMKAA
+515 SELQASMKAA

-580 AGKADADRQVKEAG
+580 AGKADADRLVREAG

-607 QERSRRLESRL
+607 QERGRRLESRL

-631 FREVRAAAGN
+631 FREVRAAALKQNAGAAEDDAG
-641 QTAGAPE
+641 TAG
-648 GGLMTTADGF
+648 DGF
-658 ASAFADKGGGQAS
+658 GSVYTDNGGGQVP
-671 ETAGDLSGPDRKGS
+671 EPAGNPSGPDRMDS
-685 SPFTSEASGA
+685 SPLTPVVSGPGSA
-695 EPAVDP
+695 ADP
-701 ARDWMAGSGSL
+701 SHDWMAGSGSL

-719 PESAGN
+719 PASSEDVPESRS
-725 AAAGSLTRLSQI
+725 SLHT
-737 EPDSADLADQ
+737 ADP
-747 LSAGR
+747 SF
-752 AAAGVLP
+752 LP
-759 GFSPAGQTSPHTV
+759 GAA
-772 ESPLLPGL
+772 
-780 SGETADEERAFLAE
+780 GETADEERAFLAE

-805 QRRLRRIMDR
+805 QRRLRRIMDQ
-815 AAKPGEDLSEMLE
+815 AAKSGDDLSNMLD

-843 QSFSPAACLEN
+843 QAFSPAACLEN

-874 DSRLPDTARGFG
+874 DSRLPESARGFG

-936 ISPSRIQTIFEV
+936 ISPSRIQSIFEV

-956 PIHSG
+956 PVHSG

-996 DSAGDSAVPAAGQ
+996 DSAVDPAAGQ
-1009 HLNIQGRP
+1009 HFDMQGRP